1 MNISTREE
9 GGVTVV
15 GVEGNLD
22 TSTAPEAQQH
32 LDSLQDD
39 GAQKILV
46 DFEALGYISSAGL
59 RVLLVTAKRLG
70 GSGGSL
76 RICGLNETVGE
87 VFEISGFSVILS
99 VFGTVEEAME
109 GF

>member
-9 GGVTVV
+9 GAVTVV

-22 TSTAPEAQQH
+22 TNTAPDAQQH
-32 LDSLQDD
+32 LDGLQD
-39 GAQKILV
+39 GGVQKILV
-46 DFEALGYISSAGL
+46 NFTDLDYISSAGL
-59 RVLLVTAKRLG
+59 RVLLATAKRISA
-70 GSGGSL
+70 SGGSL
-76 RICGLNETVGE
+76 RICGLNETVNE

-99 VFGTVEEAME
+99 VFGSEAEALE

>member
-9 GGVTVV
+9 GEVTVV

-22 TSTAPEAQQH
+22 TNTAPDAQQH
-32 LDSLQDD
+32 LDGLQDN
-39 GAQKILV
+39 GVRKILV
-46 DFEALGYISSAGL
+46 NFETLDYISSAGL
-59 RVLLVTAKRLG
+59 RVLLATAKRLG
-70 GSGGSL
+70 TSGGSL
-76 RICGLNETVGE
+76 RICGLNETVNE

-99 VFGTVEEAME
+99 VFGDEAEALE